1 VNDRRLSSY
10 IDALIAGRR
19 PAPFPADPEDVEAVR
34 TAIELR
40 AARPGDAVPD
50 DQFVSDLYESLTKR
64 ADSSTSSNVT
74 PIKKRRA
81 RAALFAAAASVM
93 LIGGTFAATAS
104 INHSPATTAAITAP
118 RGQTLRTGTFETPS
132 GEVLGQVVAYD
143 GHPSW
148 VYMDIGVSQTS
159 GRILCKLQLKNGSI
173 VSTGTIELRQGTG
186 VLSKYVH
193 VDIRQLRGAQLFS
206 PTGSV
211 LASATFD

>member
-1 VNDRRLSSY
+1 VSDRRLSSY

-40 AARPGDAVPD
+40 AARPGDAAPD
-50 DQFVSDLYESLTKR
+50 EKFVSDLFESLSKR
-64 ADSSTSSNVT
+64 ADSSEGTNVI
-74 PIKKRRA
+74 PIKPRRV

-93 LIGGTFAATAS
+93 LIGGTFVATAN
-104 INHSPATTAAITAP
+104 IDHSPATTAAIGVP
-118 RGQTLRTGTFETPS
+118 RGQTLRTGTFETSS

-148 VYMDIGVSQTS
+148 VYMNVGASQST
-159 GRILCKLQLKNGSI
+159 GTIVCKLQLNNGAI
-173 VSTGTIELRQGTG
+173 VSTGTIELRNGTG
-186 VLSKYVH
+186 VLSKYIH
-193 VDIRQLRGAQLFS
+193 VDIHRLRGAKLFTS
-206 PTGSV
+206 TGAV